1 MFQLYLW
8 FSWVEDIILF
18 DLYWKGF
25 ENHIMA
31 MNTLRTVWE
40 RESLSW
46 DINGL
51 DNERKILIRL
61 SIPWSP
67 IIIWFIKKK

>member
-18 DLYWKGF
+18 GLYWKGF
-25 ENHIMA
+25 ENQIMG